1 MPTSAEVAQG
11 LLDQEDAA
19 TNHQHWL
26 IEQVSGYIAY
36 YGRRSIDQVDL
47 PGFLEGLG
55 IDPDQFGDR
64 EDG

>member
-1 MPTSAEVAQG
+1 MAVFKVEAQRAR
-11 LLDQEDAA
+11 LDARVLEGRKA
-19 TNHQHWL
+19 WL

-36 YGRRSIDQVDL
+36 YGRRGIDEVDM
-47 PGFLEGLG
+47 PSFLEGLG

>member
-11 LLDQEDAA
+11 LLDQVIEAES
-19 TNHQHWL
+19 HVEWL

-36 YGRRSIDQVDL
+36 YGRRGLDEVDM